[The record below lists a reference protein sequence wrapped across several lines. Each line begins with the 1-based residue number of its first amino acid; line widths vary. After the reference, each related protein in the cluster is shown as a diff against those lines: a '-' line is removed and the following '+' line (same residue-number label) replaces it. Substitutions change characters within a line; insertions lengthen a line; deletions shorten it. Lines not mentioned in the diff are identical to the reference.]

1 VAEPEFTY
9 AELVGVDGD
18 NYWELHCLANPRSQD
33 PAKVVRMA
41 RRFGR
46 YASDPTAQ
54 SNIEMEHWDLPS
66 DPVAE
71 LGSWRWHSRAVLH
84 DSWAWTHAV
93 HGIFALSVI
102 FNLSVLSFVMYR
114 RLCMGHVWVGDA
126 FATISSMLLYRG
138 LVVMVCNH
146 MNGYWTITKMCISI
160 GDSITD
166 LHAIYYRPELVH
178 ADLLA
183 IFLNVV
189 SVVSYLSRE
198 RVDPVLAF
206 ATFELGW
213 GYRVELSN
221 LFPGLAEHIVDFAV
235 SDATLGLLKV
245 SPGLARLSPMELMS
259 AYAIVESRQAVVSS
273 AVLSIFSPIVF
284 IVAYVVVRR
293 ASRYVKTPLSG
304 DETISRRRSTAY
316 TKQAEQIDMTTFET
330 ATGAALSKRY
340 GVISASENYI
350 VNENNL
356 TATIDAV
363 YGNGF
368 LVVKG
373 KFLIGAQDLL
383 PLIVMK
389 LTRVRFTNI
398 FVYEIIDKSS
408 VQGTARLVYPS
419 TISWNDLRYLDVMP
433 LT

>member
-1 VAEPEFTY
+1 
-9 AELVGVDGD
+9 
-18 NYWELHCLANPRSQD
+18 
-33 PAKVVRMA
+33 
-41 RRFGR
+41 
-46 YASDPTAQ
+46 
-54 SNIEMEHWDLPS
+54 
-66 DPVAE
+66 
-71 LGSWRWHSRAVLH
+71 
-84 DSWAWTHAV
+84 
-93 HGIFALSVI
+93 
-102 FNLSVLSFVMYR
+102 
-114 RLCMGHVWVGDA
+114 
-126 FATISSMLLYRG
+126 
-138 LVVMVCNH
+138 MVCNH

-221 LFPGLAEHIVDFAV
+221 LFPGLAEHIAV

-273 AVLSIFSPIVF
+273 VVLSIFSPIVF

-293 ASRYVKTPLSG
+293 GSRYVKTPLSG
-304 DETISRRRSTAY
+304 DETIARRRSTAY
-316 TKQAEQIDMTTFET
+316 TKHAEQIDMTTFET

-350 VNENNL
+350 VSENKL

-383 PLIVMK
+383 PLILMK
-389 LTRVRFTNI
+389 LTYGSPT
-398 FVYEIIDKSS
+398 SS
-408 VQGTARLVYPS
+408 CTRS
-419 TISWNDLRYLDVMP
+419 
-433 LT
+433 